1 MKVHKPW
8 VHKET
13 LFPELKEG
21 LVRMVSWKK
30 GLHRGVCK
38 FSRAWLIEKGRCR
51 KGDQLEDTVLAKTGT
66 GSKVEHVG

>member
-21 LVRMVSWKK
+21 LVRRSL
-30 GLHRGVCK
+30 GRRDSIEEFCK